1 MSGPDAESARSLPPL
16 AALKPGDA
24 FPPLEAA
31 WPADSPS
38 PGLLAVGGALDAAT
52 LRRAYAAAI
61 FPWFAPGEP
70 LLWWS
75 PQPRMA
81 LAVERFRLHRSL
93 KQALK
98 RFLAAPACEVRFDSA
113 FGRVIRACAAVP
125 RPGQSG
131 TWITPQMVAAY
142 EELHAQ
148 QLAHSVE
155 VWAKD
160 RLLALLSAI
169 PNVHG
174 QDAV

>member
-24 FPPLEAA
+24 FPPLEAV
-31 WPADSPS
+31 WPADSLS

-98 RFLAAPACEVRFDSA
+98 RFLAAPACEVRFDNP
-113 FGRVIRACAAVP
+113 GHHPQERALANPGPREDLNPLP
-125 RPGQSG
+125 RPEGQHP
-131 TWITPQMVAAY
+131 IDD
-142 EELHAQ
+142 
-148 QLAHSVE
+148 AH
-155 VWAKD
+155 
-160 RLLALLSAI
+160 
-169 PNVHG
+169 PHG
-174 QDAV
+174 QGTLHHLTPGGHRQGWRW